1 MLEVQFI
8 NSGWNTDHGFKS
20 VELIKLDVTDSGQPI
35 AKVSSPY
42 SDSVLT
48 AKFNAGIWVA
58 DLD

>member
-1 MLEVQFI
+1 MLDVKFI
-8 NSGWNTDHGFKS
+8 NTGWGTDHGFKS
-20 VELIKLDVTDSGQPI
+20 VNLINLDVTDSGQPI

-48 AKFNAGIWVA
+48 AKFNSGTWVA